1 MGVAKNTNFQVRPN
15 PAGGFTGTLTCPAPG
30 CGATATVTSRSKEGP
45 YTGSCSNGHG
55 LSCPSAKAG
64 PAPV

>member
-1 MGVAKNTNFQVRPN
+1 MNTVKNVNFCVTGN
-15 PAGGFTGTLTCPAPG
+15 PSRGYEGTLTCPAPG